1 MIVRWTLLIFD
12 VRVNDRFIDQVCV
25 QRTKTNKNGLN
36 THTIRIPFG
45 FEHVKIKHQYEDGY
59 IPLAAKVF
67 TRLQEEGYKRE
78 R

>member
-1 MIVRWTLLIFD
+1 VLIFG
-12 VRVNDRFIDQVCV
+12 VFINDKLIDEVHV
-25 QRTKTNKNGLN
+25 QRTETTKKGLN
-36 THTIRIPFG
+36 SYTIRIPFG

-67 TRLQEEGYKRE
+67 TKLQEEGYKRE